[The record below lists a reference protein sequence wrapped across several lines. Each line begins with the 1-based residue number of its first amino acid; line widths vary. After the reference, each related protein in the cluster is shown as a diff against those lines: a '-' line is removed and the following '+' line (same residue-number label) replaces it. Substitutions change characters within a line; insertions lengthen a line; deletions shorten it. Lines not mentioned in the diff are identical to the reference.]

1 VREVDNLKREF
12 EIWFEQAKFDLK
24 AAKDSLKSANYEW
37 SCFQAQQAA
46 EKALKGFLYLKGEDI
61 ILTHSIFKLIKKC
74 MVFDKKFKEIEQC
87 RELDKYYIPTR
98 YANGLPDVIPHEF
111 YTKEDATICVEYAE
125 TVISTLERIV
135 NI

>member
-1 VREVDNLKREF
+1 MDNLEREF

-24 AAKDSLKSANYEW
+24 AARDSLKSENYEW

-46 EKALKGFLYLKGEDI
+46 EKALKAYLYLKGEEL
-61 ILTHSIFKLIKKC
+61 ILTHSIFRLIKKC
-74 MVFDKKFKEIEQC
+74 KDFDGAFRSIEHC

-111 YTKEDATICVEYAE
+111 YTKEDAAKCVEYAE